1 LPAPGAALALAE
13 FHTTRNFKDEWRQ
26 NARLAPGAFG
36 PTWTDWQTSV
46 ADTSATYLTSEGMSF
61 TANAGDWL
69 SLGTVRDT
77 YALTKFLGEFLPT
90 EI

>member
-1 LPAPGAALALAE
+1 
-13 FHTTRNFKDEWRQ
+13 
-26 NARLAPGAFG
+26 
-36 PTWTDWQTSV
+36 
-46 ADTSATYLTSEGMSF
+46 MSF

-90 EI
+90 EV